1 MMPGMNCR
9 AFPLIARLDSYAFPF
24 LSHSSR
30 PRGIESKEF
39 QLEMSGSVELRFGR
53 YLRISLAGWFITMNI
68 YVSLFS
74 DYALHL
80 QGDSQTNPSNA
91 AHEKTTTNS

>member
-1 MMPGMNCR
+1 MPGMNCR
-9 AFPLIARLDSYAFPF
+9 AFPFVARLDSYTFPS

-30 PRGIESKEF
+30 PWGVESKEF

-53 YLRISLAGWFITMNI
+53 YSRVPLAGWFITMNI

-80 QGDSQTNPSNA
+80 RGDSQTNTSDTV
-91 AHEKTTTNS
+91 HLKTTTNS

>member
-9 AFPLIARLDSYAFPF
+9 AFPFRARLDSYTFPS

-30 PRGIESKEF
+30 PRGVESKEF

-53 YLRISLAGWFITMNI
+53 YLRVSLAGWFITMNI

-80 QGDSQTNPSNA
+80 QGDSQTNPSDTV
-91 AHEKTTTNS
+91 HEKTTTNS